1 MGFLMLPHPLTNFEI
16 IIQVLSKRSI
26 IKMNQDLI
34 VFILETTCLKI
45 KDGAYVINLD
55 EYAGVGTH
63 WVALLCKRNEIVYFD
78 YFSVECTSEEI
89 EKFIGNKN
97 IKSNIFQ
104 VQADNSIMCG
114 LLHWIH

>member
-1 MGFLMLPHPLTNFEI
+1 MEKNGIFNATSSFDKFWDNY
-16 IIQVLSKRSI
+16 QSI
-26 IKMNQDLI
+26 IKMNQDLM

-55 EYAGVGTH
+55 ECAGVGTH

-78 YFSVECTSEEI
+78 SFSVEYTSEEI

-97 IKSNIFQ
+97 KI
-104 VQADNSIMCG
+104 
-114 LLHWIH
+114 